1 MLCTMLIIKMT
12 GIQTINSI
20 IKAII
25 NSVDI
30 NRTLPSKHLYQSQV
44 DLLTLA
50 YKQIGVLNF
59 GNTNTTGE
67 FFALNYIAKK
77 YITKTNCVLF
87 DVGAN
92 GGHYSKL
99 LREIFPEAIIYAFEP
114 LPRNYSLLKNN
125 LADHDVH
132 TIHSGLGSTST
143 KLIMYSSSE
152 DETGELATF
161 YKHALLDL
169 YKAENILEFEVDI
182 KTLDDFCE
190 LHNIHFIDFCKIDVE
205 GHELE
210 VLQGAREMILGN
222 RINIIQFEFN
232 EINVISRVFLRDFYQ
247 ILADYNLYRIKKD
260 FLIPMFDYD
269 SKNEIFKYQNILAI
283 RKAIDSK

>member
-1 MLCTMLIIKMT
+1 MLCISLIAKLI
-12 GIQTINSI
+12 GIQTVNSI
-20 IKAII
+20 IGAMA
-25 NSVDI
+25 NSVNID
-30 NRTLPSKHLYQSQV
+30 RTLASNPLYEAKV

-59 GNTNTTGE
+59 GDPNTTGE
-67 FFALNYIAKK
+67 VFALNYIAKK
-77 YITKTNCVLF
+77 YIIRNNCVLF
-87 DVGAN
+87 DIGAN
-92 GGHYSKL
+92 GGNYSKL
-99 LREIFPEAIIYAFEP
+99 LREIFPEASIYAFEP

-125 LADHDVH
+125 LADDNVH
-132 TIHSGLGSTST
+132 TIHSGLGSTTT
-143 KLIMYSSSE
+143 KLIMYSFAK
-152 DETGELATF
+152 DETGELATI

-169 YKAENILEFEVDI
+169 YKVEDILEFEVDI
-182 KTLDDFCE
+182 KTLDDFCQ

-210 VLQGAREMILGN
+210 VLQGAREMIVGN

-247 ILADYNLYRIKKD
+247 ILTDYNLYRIKKD
-260 FLIPMFDYD
+260 FLIPIFDYD

-283 RKAIDSK
+283 RKEIDSK